1 MEEAGMSRL
10 YGGIHF
16 ADGNNAGKDI
26 GKKTGAQAFAKARR
40 YWEGTAWS
48 GEHWIR
54 MSKTNPVLAGF
65 VFGTCFSIIR

>member
-40 YWEGTAWS
+40 YWEGTA
-48 GEHWIR
+48 
-54 MSKTNPVLAGF
+54 
-65 VFGTCFSIIR
+65 